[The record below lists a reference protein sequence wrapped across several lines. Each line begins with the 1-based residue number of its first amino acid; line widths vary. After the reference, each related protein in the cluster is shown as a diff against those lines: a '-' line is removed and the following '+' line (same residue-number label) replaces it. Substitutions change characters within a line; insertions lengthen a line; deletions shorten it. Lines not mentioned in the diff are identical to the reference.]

1 MIYISDDF
9 CGEFILNSP
18 FLALGMLRYRSVL
31 PAQNGRLSEFAY
43 FSSDPLPL
51 RTSRCGTK
59 FARKYIGLIKDRRE
73 VRVR

>member
-18 FLALGMLRYRSVL
+18 FLALEMLRYRSVL

-59 FARKYIGLIKDRRE
+59 LESTSLSTDVPLESGVKT
-73 VRVR
+73 